1 MKDRKIILIDGEDKS
16 ENIES
21 LQSIRYKGKLYF
33 EIYFKNNVQPY
44 RYNVQRVE
52 VLKFSKQLNPS
63 EIGVYRRQDGV
74 LLNNIESMFEFN
86 GMHSRAYIIR
96 YKNGTGK
103 LYMGRDLEIRQNE
116 LTHSN
121 SRHVFSYLTELS
133 KLNPLRNSGTDQLL
147 LLKRY
152 EELDYVDKTVALA
165 SYLSPS
171 KKNNLPFHG
180 ELIFPFGC
188 NNSQYKATKNALINQ
203 FSVIQGPPGTGKT
216 QTILNIIANIVIRNK
231 TVLIVS
237 NNNAAIDNIYEKL
250 KNYGLDF
257 PVAYLGSE
265 KNKNNFILNQHS
277 MYPDFSSWRLK
288 DNGMESLDKELN
300 EKIRRLPRIFEIQ
313 EELANLRQELSELET
328 EFRHFKDFFEHIDIS
343 PIELNLYS
351 SKKLFKLWNEFE
363 EFYKKNKRFGLIFK
377 IKNFLLYGVKNWELY
392 KQELSDLTIQFQ
404 NLFYQHKQTEIRT
417 KLETLQEELV
427 HLNGTEVLNNLT
439 SDSLKIFKDFLV
451 SKYGNGR
458 NRVQFTKEDLR
469 EQSKRVLLEYPIV
482 LSTTFSSTTSLG
494 KNITYDYLIIDEA
507 SQVDITTGALALSCA
522 KNVVVVGDSK
532 QLPHIVTKD
541 VKESSAQL
549 FHKYGVHSGY
559 EYTNSFL
566 QSVLKVIPNI
576 PETLLREHYRCH
588 PKIINFC
595 NQKFYNGDLVIMT
608 GDNGEKDV
616 LQAIRTPKGNHAR
629 DHYSQRE
636 IDIILKDVIPNYE
649 IYRERTGVVT
659 PYRKQKE
666 KLQEQIDDLE
676 SDTVHKFQ
684 GREKDT
690 IIISTV
696 DNSITRFTDDP
707 YLLNVAISRA
717 KNKLFLVMT
726 GNEQSLDKNISDL
739 LGYIQYNNF
748 EVRES
753 PIYSIF
759 DYLYKQYEQEKEEYF
774 RKRKRISRYDSE
786 NLMYHRIREVFM
798 SDEKYNSLDVIHD
811 YKLHNLVK
819 DFTRL
824 TEVEAK
830 YARHGNTH
838 LDFLIINR
846 LTKAPVLAVEVD
858 GYAFHK
864 GNSKQFE
871 RDIMKDNIL
880 KKYDLPLIRFKTNE
894 SQEKEKLIEILDGL
908 LGR

>member
-21 LQSIRYKGKLYF
+21 LQSIRYKGQLYF

-74 LLNNIESMFEFN
+74 LLNNIESIVEFN
-86 GMHSRAYIIR
+86 GTYSRAYIIR

-147 LLKRY
+147 LLKKY

-265 KNKNNFILNQHS
+265 KNKNNFILNQYN

-363 EFYKKNKRFGLIFK
+363 EFYKKNKRLGLIFK

-404 NLFYQHKQTEIRT
+404 NLFYQHKQTEIRN

-549 FHKYGVHSGY
+549 FHKYGVHS
-559 EYTNSFL
+559 
-566 QSVLKVIPNI
+566 V
-576 PETLLREHYRCH
+576 
-588 PKIINFC
+588 
-595 NQKFYNGDLVIMT
+595 
-608 GDNGEKDV
+608 
-616 LQAIRTPKGNHAR
+616 
-629 DHYSQRE
+629 
-636 IDIILKDVIPNYE
+636 
-649 IYRERTGVVT
+649 
-659 PYRKQKE
+659 
-666 KLQEQIDDLE
+666 
-676 SDTVHKFQ
+676 
-684 GREKDT
+684 
-690 IIISTV
+690 
-696 DNSITRFTDDP
+696 
-707 YLLNVAISRA
+707 
-717 KNKLFLVMT
+717 
-726 GNEQSLDKNISDL
+726 SDL

-880 KKYDLPLIRFKTNE
+880 KKCDIPLIRFKTNE
-894 SQEKEKLIEILDGL
+894 SREKEKLIEILDGL